1 MADIDTIFAFATA
14 AGKAGIAVLRLSG
27 PQAGAALRAL
37 SGRLPTPRHASLAR
51 LHDPRSREPID
62 QGLILYFPAPSSMTG
77 EEMAE
82 IHVHGGRAVAAGLI
96 EALAA
101 MPGLR
106 PAEPGEFTR
115 RTFLNGKLDLTE
127 VEGIADLIAA
137 ETASQ
142 RRQALRMLEGEA
154 GAIYESWRARLL
166 RAQAKLEAEID
177 FPEEGLPDGLKAAS
191 ARELAE
197 LRGEI
202 EAALTDGRRGEI
214 LRVGLQV
221 AIVGPPNAGK
231 SSLLNALARRD
242 VAITHESAG
251 TTRDVIECA
260 LDLKGLPVV
269 LADTA
274 GLRDTDNAVEAE
286 GLRRARARA
295 ASADLK
301 LIVLDANRPDEAA
314 ALIDLIDGD
323 AIVVANK
330 MDLHPRDG
338 AAWADKLG
346 AGAAIRM
353 SAATGAG
360 LAELEA
366 RLAEAAAARMNAA
379 SSPLITRTRHR
390 HALEACLAALTRFP
404 DAVLP
409 ELAAEEL
416 RTAAQELGRITG
428 RVDVEDML
436 NLLFLE
442 FCIGK

>member
-242 VAITHESAG
+242 
-251 TTRDVIECA
+251 
-260 LDLKGLPVV
+260 
-269 LADTA
+269 
-274 GLRDTDNAVEAE
+274 
-286 GLRRARARA
+286 
-295 ASADLK
+295 
-301 LIVLDANRPDEAA
+301 
-314 ALIDLIDGD
+314 
-323 AIVVANK
+323 
-330 MDLHPRDG
+330 
-338 AAWADKLG
+338 
-346 AGAAIRM
+346 
-353 SAATGAG
+353 
-360 LAELEA
+360 
-366 RLAEAAAARMNAA
+366 
-379 SSPLITRTRHR
+379 
-390 HALEACLAALTRFP
+390 HA
-404 DAVLP
+404 
-409 ELAAEEL
+409 
-416 RTAAQELGRITG
+416 
-428 RVDVEDML
+428 
-436 NLLFLE
+436 
-442 FCIGK
+442 

>member
-191 ARELAE
+191 ARARRIARRNRSGAHRWTARRNPARGLAGGD
-197 LRGEI
+197 RRPAQCGEI
-202 EAALTDGRRGEI
+202 EPAQRA
-214 LRVGLQV
+214 
-221 AIVGPPNAGK
+221 GP
-231 SSLLNALARRD
+231 ARCRD
-242 VAITHESAG
+242 
-251 TTRDVIECA
+251 
-260 LDLKGLPVV
+260 
-269 LADTA
+269 
-274 GLRDTDNAVEAE
+274 
-286 GLRRARARA
+286 
-295 ASADLK
+295 
-301 LIVLDANRPDEAA
+301 
-314 ALIDLIDGD
+314 
-323 AIVVANK
+323 
-330 MDLHPRDG
+330 
-338 AAWADKLG
+338 
-346 AGAAIRM
+346 
-353 SAATGAG
+353 
-360 LAELEA
+360 
-366 RLAEAAAARMNAA
+366 
-379 SSPLITRTRHR
+379 
-390 HALEACLAALTRFP
+390 HA
-404 DAVLP
+404 
-409 ELAAEEL
+409 
-416 RTAAQELGRITG
+416 
-428 RVDVEDML
+428 
-436 NLLFLE
+436 
-442 FCIGK
+442 